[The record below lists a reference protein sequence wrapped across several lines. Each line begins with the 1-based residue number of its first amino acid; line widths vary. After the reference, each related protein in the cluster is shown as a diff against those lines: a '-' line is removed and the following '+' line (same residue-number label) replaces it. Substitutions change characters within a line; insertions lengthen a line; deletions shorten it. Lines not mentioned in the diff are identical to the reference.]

1 MKKEKIMNGRTMSAR
16 LTSTE
21 HTEYIRLGGVKWL
34 RKFLQ
39 QSIEMQRH
47 LELESY
53 DKKTRETIKQNLRY
67 HTKNI
72 ESKGAD
78 EVVAFPQSKWQIVR
92 DLTQKTNC

>member
-1 MKKEKIMNGRTMSAR
+1 MPKEKTQAGRAINMR

-21 HTEYIRLGGVKWL
+21 YTEYMRLGGIKWI

-39 QSIEMQRH
+39 QSVEMQKH

-53 DKKTRETIKQNLRY
+53 DPKTKEAVKQNLRY

-72 ESKGAD
+72 ESGGSS

-92 DLTQKTNC
+92 ELTQKASS

>member
-1 MKKEKIMNGRTMSAR
+1 MPKENTEAGRAVNMR

-21 HTEYIRLGGVKWL
+21 YTEYMRLGGIKWI

-39 QSIEMQRH
+39 QSVEMQRH

-53 DKKTRETIKQNLRY
+53 DPKTKEAIKQNLRY

-72 ESKGAD
+72 ESGRTS

-92 DLTQKTNC
+92 ELAQKASR

>member
-1 MKKEKIMNGRTMSAR
+1 
-16 LTSTE
+16 
-21 HTEYIRLGGVKWL
+21 
-34 RKFLQ
+34 
-39 QSIEMQRH
+39 MQKH

-92 DLTQKTNC
+92 DLTQKTDR

>member
-1 MKKEKIMNGRTMSAR
+1 MRKEKTTTGKAVNMR

-21 HTEYIRLGGVKWL
+21 YTEYMRLGGIKWM

-39 QSIEMQRH
+39 QSVEMQKH

-53 DKKTRETIKQNLRY
+53 DSKTKEAAKQNLRY

-72 ESKGAD
+72 ESEGNS
-78 EVVAFPQSKWQIVR
+78 EVVAFPQSKWQVVR
-92 DLTQKTNC
+92 ELTQKASS